1 MVDFSTQLV
10 SSFWEWVKQDI
21 NNWLRALTNPVGFL
35 ASLDLDKDESF
46 NTTIRVSAF
55 SILLALLCDI
65 PGELAYMPSRLT
77 VGQQIGSVVFMYI
90 GIFLTALSLKFF
102 VALFRGRG
110 TFRECL
116 LISLTMGVYAI
127 LSELVSLPS
136 TSNPLVVET
145 LARTGDI
152 APVIADPKIFMWV
165 LLSALLFLFLWYQLT
180 RLSRHLFHVGWIRAS
195 LIACTAGIS
204 EGFLERFF
212 LADIWLKLFHQGYA

>member
-1 MVDFSTQLV
+1 
-10 SSFWEWVKQDI
+10 
-21 NNWLRALTNPVGFL
+21 
-35 ASLDLDKDESF
+35 
-46 NTTIRVSAF
+46 
-55 SILLALLCDI
+55 
-65 PGELAYMPSRLT
+65 
-77 VGQQIGSVVFMYI
+77 
-90 GIFLTALSLKFF
+90 
-102 VALFRGRG
+102 
-110 TFRECL
+110 
-116 LISLTMGVYAI
+116 MGVYAI